1 MPEWSLAALR
11 NLLPQ
16 MSGANFGTTS
26 PQEDADMPL
35 TGLDRAVKY
44 ALPFSA
50 PPPSPQDQT
59 VAYRTPYGDITEGD
73 IGRATD
79 VAMATSGG
87 GLSTKGIKAYHSSP
101 HDFDAFDLSKIGTG
115 EGAQVYGHG
124 LYFAENPAVSGQG
137 GQYWQQFLN
146 KFSGP
151 ERDVA
156 ERLKAAN
163 FDRKAA
169 TGDLGEEMA
178 WLEYNAKHASTPEAA
193 AKHTQMLEALQR
205 LESGKPVGPRTYEV
219 NINADPAHFLDWD
232 KPLRE
237 QSAELQSAL
246 PKLNVDSFVKTWPGE
261 VRPPTG
267 EALHSY
273 LRANRGAVTTAEKLN
288 EAGIPGI
295 KYLDQGSRAQVP
307 TYQITKTDADNA
319 RYTLSRTDHAARDIT
334 NTGHMTY
341 ADAQA
346 AQAQA
351 EAADAARRSS
361 NYVVF
366 NPGIVDIMK
375 KYGLAGLAPAG
386 AAAYGAAQQD
396 RQQF

>member
-35 TGLDRAVKY
+35 TGLDKAVKY

-59 VAYRTPYGDITEGD
+59 VAYRTPYGNITEGD

-101 HDFDAFDLSKIGTG
+101 HDFDRFDLSKIGTG

-137 GQYWQQFLN
+137 GQYWQQFR
-146 KFSGP
+146 GQ
-151 ERDVA
+151 
-156 ERLKAAN
+156 
-163 FDRKAA
+163 
-169 TGDLGEEMA
+169 TGN
-178 WLEYNAKHASTPEAA
+178 YNEQMA
-193 AKHTQMLEALQR
+193 AKHLQNAGFDNQAAAANVQKQIDDLTARLKTGDFKDIEGLPTRDRPREFYEEVLREHQTQRDMLL
-205 LESGKPVGPRTYEV
+205 SGKPVGPRTYEV
-219 NINADPAHFLDWD
+219 NINADPAHFLDWG

-237 QSAELQSAL
+237 QSDQVRNAL
-246 PKLNVDSFVKTWPGE
+246 RTVKYKGDVFSDSIGSD
-261 VRPPTG
+261 
-267 EALHSY
+267 LY
-273 LRANRGAVTTAEKLN
+273 RAAGTPERATSMFN
-288 EAGIPGI
+288 ERGIPGI
-295 KYLDQGSRAQVP
+295 KYLDEGSRNIP
-307 TYQITKTDADNA
+307 GQISINRKIMNDPNA
-319 RYTLSRTDHAARDIT
+319 PQHMRD
-334 NTGHMTY
+334 G
-341 ADAQA
+341 A
-346 AQAQA
+346 
-351 EAADAARRSS
+351 AADLARWEAEKPTS

-366 NPGIVDIMK
+366 NPGIIDIMK

-386 AAAYGAAQQD
+386 AAAYGAAGGQGQSE
-396 RQQF
+396 QGY